1 MSDNFVIW
9 LFIVLL
15 SEFDRSLCKDAVF
28 LVMFMEYIL
37 GSLLKLWLLLYYNL
51 ANVTLLK
58 VVLDLLGQMRF
69 ALSLIAHYNF
79 H

>member
-28 LVMFMEYIL
+28 LVVMFMEYIM
-37 GSLLKLWLLLYYNL
+37 GSLLKLWLLFYYNL

-58 VVLDLLGQMRF
+58 VVLDPSGANEICVVLNC
-69 ALSLIAHYNF
+69 SL
-79 H
+79 